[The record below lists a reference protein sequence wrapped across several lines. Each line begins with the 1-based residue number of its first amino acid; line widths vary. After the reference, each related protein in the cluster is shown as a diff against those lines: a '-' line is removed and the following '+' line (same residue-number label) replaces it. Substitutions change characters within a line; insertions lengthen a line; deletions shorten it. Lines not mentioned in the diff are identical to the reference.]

1 MKVDCDMDKR
11 MESAKISSDLLEYCE
26 TDSDLRLKET
36 AFTRQ
41 RKLGPQRLLLI
52 LLHRLAACLQLAID
66 TYFKSVKEEP
76 VSKQAFSKARAGL
89 NPEFVRK
96 FADGI
101 ASVHARDE
109 DAPSYRG
116 MRLIA
121 IDGTDIAL
129 ENSQELKEAF
139 GCSGPKK
146 NAATALGSLAYGPL
160 DHAVYD
166 CQIAPYATD
175 ERDLAKLHMDRLK
188 ELGLDG
194 SLLLLDRW
202 YPSKQFLA
210 HTMDAGFSFVMR
222 VRRKWNLDVDAVDG
236 DGWVT
241 LCQDGRAL
249 RIRAIKVALSSGEIE
264 TLLTNLTEEQLPAT
278 EAGQL
283 YFKRWGIE
291 TAFDT
296 LKSKLQLEN
305 FSSKTEVGVKQDFYA
320 TVYLMGFA
328 EICAAEATRSIET
341 ADQGKNLKYRRKAN
355 LNRAINALRNDFWR
369 ILLEKDPQVRHD
381 LFDQL
386 CQDIARFPE
395 PVRPDRSPE
404 RSSPRNKRFPITKK
418 SVLP

>member
-1 MKVDCDMDKR
+1 MDKR
-11 MESAKISSDLLEYCE
+11 MEVSKVSRDLLDCCMA
-26 TDSDLRLKET
+26 DPDLRLKKT

-52 LLHRLAACLQLAID
+52 LLHRLAACLQLALD
-66 TYFKSVKEEP
+66 TYFKTVEEDP

-109 DAPSYRG
+109 DAPSYQD

-146 NAATALGSLAYGPL
+146 DAATALGSLAYGPL

-175 ERDLAKLHMDRLK
+175 ERDLAKRHMARLK
-188 ELGLDG
+188 ELGLGG

-202 YPSKQFLA
+202 YPSKSFLVY
-210 HTMDAGFSFVMR
+210 TLDAGFSFVMR
-222 VRRKWNLDVDAVDG
+222 VRRKWNLDVEAVDG

-241 LCQDGRAL
+241 LCHDGRTL
-249 RIRAIKVALSSGEIE
+249 RIRVIKVALPSGEVE
-264 TLLTNLTEEQLPAT
+264 TLLTNLTEEFLPA
-278 EAGQL
+278 AGAGEL

-328 EICAAEATRSIET
+328 EICAAEATRSIEIS
-341 ADQGKNLKYRRKAN
+341 DQSKNLKHKRKAN
-355 LNRAINALRNDFWR
+355 MNRTIHALRNDFWR
-369 ILLEKDPQVRHD
+369 ILLENDPLVRHD

-386 CQDIARFPE
+386 CRDIARFPE
-395 PVRPDRSPE
+395 PVRPGRSPK
-404 RSSPRNKRFPITKK
+404 RSSPRNKRFPLTKK